1 MSFLSPNNSTVLG
14 DNQVPWD
21 NNIVVQ
27 IICSIHMNWAQLTI
41 FLPFFS
47 KPLEASTIR
56 ISLMFL
62 FFLRKIITVGI
73 NCLVI
78 ILNLFA
84 FW

>member
-41 FLPFFS
+41 FLPFS
-47 KPLEASTIR
+47 Q
-56 ISLMFL
+56 
-62 FFLRKIITVGI
+62 III
-73 NCLVI
+73 PIKNI
-78 ILNLFA
+78 
-84 FW
+84 

>member
-47 KPLEASTIR
+47 NHNTNQKY
-56 ISLMFL
+56 
-62 FFLRKIITVGI
+62 IITKAI
-73 NCLVI
+73 HSFSNHKSLYRTAPCR
-78 ILNLFA
+78 NRTYN
-84 FW
+84 